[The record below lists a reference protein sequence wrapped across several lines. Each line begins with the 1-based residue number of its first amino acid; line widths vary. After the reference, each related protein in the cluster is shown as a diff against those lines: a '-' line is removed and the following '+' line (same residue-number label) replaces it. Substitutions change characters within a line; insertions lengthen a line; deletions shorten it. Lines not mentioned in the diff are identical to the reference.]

1 MLVKLSW
8 PEVLL
13 LGLIVRVTMDI
24 PKALMTVLA
33 SPIPPPALAK
43 PCTRRNN
50 LGLGSPVFFNFDSFN
65 KRAMITGVEY

>member
-1 MLVKLSW
+1 
-8 PEVLL
+8 
-13 LGLIVRVTMDI
+13 LGRDKVGIRTRETKDI

-33 SPIPPPALAK
+33 SPIPPPALAN

-50 LGLGSPVFFNFDSFN
+50 LGLGSPVFFNFDSRN